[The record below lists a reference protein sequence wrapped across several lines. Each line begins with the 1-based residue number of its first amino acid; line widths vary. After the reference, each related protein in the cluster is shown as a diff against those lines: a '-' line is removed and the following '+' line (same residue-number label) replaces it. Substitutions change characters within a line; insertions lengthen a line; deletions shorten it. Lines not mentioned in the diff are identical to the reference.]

1 MGKKRNSIKIMFDLL
16 LMVKSLLWIM
26 FIAVIMGSIGHLI
39 ASFITIL
46 GAYMFCYK
54 ELNFLFIIVLFA
66 FLRGIFRYIEQ
77 ACNHYLAFKIL
88 AVIRHKVFKAI
99 RRLAPAKIDTLEKG
113 NFISILTSDVEL
125 LEVFYAHTISP
136 ILIAIITTT
145 VMVLFLSNK
154 HIYLGIIILIFHLIV
169 GVVIPIYNR
178 NLGKKVGVIY
188 RENFG
193 KLNNIVLE
201 NLYGL
206 DEIKQY
212 NYHKERYD
220 KLYNQMDI
228 LKNDADLLKN
238 NEWKQDN
245 ITNLVIWL
253 SSTIMAYTS
262 IYLYKNNLITF
273 NDVVISIVTI
283 LSSFGPTIALSNLSN
298 NLNHTLASG
307 SRVLDLLE
315 EKPIVNE
322 IINGEAFEN
331 GDINC
336 KNVTFSYSDIN
347 VLNDINYEFKLNKIN
362 GIIGKSG
369 SGKSTLL
376 KLLMRFY
383 ETKKGEILY
392 NNTNVNDINTKEL
405 RENISYLRQE
415 TFLFKDTIENNIK
428 IGKLNA
434 TREEVILAAKK
445 ASIHEFITSLKNGYD
460 TKIEEYGVTLSEG
473 EKQRIGLARAFL
485 HDSSVIILDEPTS
498 NIDSLNEGI
507 VLKSLKEESEDKTL
521 IIVSHRESTS
531 NIIEN
536 RIKLK

>member
-228 LKNDADLLKN
+228 LKNDADMLKN

-322 IINGEAFEN
+322 IINGESFEN

-376 KLLMRFY
+376 KILMRFY

-445 ASIHEFITSLKNGYD
+445 ASIHEFIISLKNGYD

>member
-322 IINGEAFEN
+322 IINGKSFEN

-445 ASIHEFITSLKNGYD
+445 ASIHEFIISLKNGYD

>member
-322 IINGEAFEN
+322 IINGKSFEN

-536 RIKLK
+536 KIKLK